1 LYPEFKIRKNMT
13 ELNEDFDQL
22 VAQINVKLKEAA
34 AAVEEAVKLSEKAG
48 LNGSLIL
55 TQWTCEDLEE
65 DEEEDLEEKFEK
77 IDVSDLE
84 SALGNAGWSTSS
96 SYC

>member
-1 LYPEFKIRKNMT
+1 MSDLDQ
-13 ELNEDFDQL
+13 DFDSL

-34 AAVEEAVKLSEKAG
+34 DAVNAAVELSEKAG

-55 TQWTCEDLEE
+55 TQWTCEDIEE
-65 DEEEDLEEKFEK
+65 DDAVVLVAKFEK